1 MATAETVMAVYSDRS
16 GVGGQGTGK
25 PDETERLMSGL
36 GRGRRK
42 SAGRQ
47 LADALLYRPY
57 GSVRG
62 ARSDARPYRGEPPQ
76 ALADPCRRIQ
86 PGPDHAP
93 ADRGRD
99 ASGVLGA
106 DFGLVCRDASRP

>member
-1 MATAETVMAVYSDRS
+1 MATAETVIAVYSDLVVCDRCHQDIHRDRS
-16 GVGGQGTGK
+16 GWLRGQGTGK

-42 SAGRQ
+42 SAGWQ

-62 ARSDARPYRGEPPQ
+62 ARSDARPYR
-76 ALADPCRRIQ
+76 D
-86 PGPDHAP
+86 
-93 ADRGRD
+93 
-99 ASGVLGA
+99 
-106 DFGLVCRDASRP
+106 